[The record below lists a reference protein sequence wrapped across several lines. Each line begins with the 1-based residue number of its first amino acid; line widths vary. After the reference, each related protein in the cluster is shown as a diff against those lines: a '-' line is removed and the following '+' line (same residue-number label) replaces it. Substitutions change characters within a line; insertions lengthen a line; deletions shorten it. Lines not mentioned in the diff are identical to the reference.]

1 MKFSFFNIL
10 FLLGIFVFPLHAVE
24 KSTASDDAKLYII
37 SPLDGE
43 TVSSPVKIVFGLQ
56 GMGIAPAGIK
66 FNNTGHH
73 HLLIDVAELP
83 DINSPIPSDD
93 NHKHFGK
100 GQTEAVI
107 ELPPGEHTLQ
117 LILGDH
123 MHIPHDPVVVSKKI
137 KINVEDN
144 KISSQEEKKCISN
157 GYGGCK

>member
-10 FLLGIFVFPLHAVE
+10 FLLGFFIVPAHAVE
-24 KSTASDDAKLYII
+24 KSKATDNAKLYII

-107 ELPPGEHTLQ
+107 ELQPGEHTLQ